1 MAEKPKKPGLW
12 SRYVGGLLG
21 EDYESMSPEERR
33 SAGLSV
39 LGVIARGMAS
49 PEAGAEALRLT
60 RAGRAAERESA
71 GLARRQ
77 AAAEALMPQVVGRL
91 FGGPA
96 GRLES
101 LPGGEGGELTSR
113 YRQDPRSALAA
124 LYGSQAGRDLS
135 QMAPD
140 LAKLATEGT
149 LGRTVGGSVYNPLT
163 GGFTAPPRE
172 AGTTTL
178 SPDEVRRLG
187 APPGTIIQRDPSGK
201 LTVVPVPRAAVGGA
215 APRAAVGSA
224 APGAPG
230 APSGAPG
237 GAAMPPGIL
246 PPEQAR
252 ALGFREGSVVYI
264 DPKTGKP
271 QVLQA
276 GPTGPAAA
284 AATGA
289 PGAPGAGNERQ
300 QSGRQMT
307 RQAALQY
314 AANITGEPLSKI
326 QGMSPAE
333 IEALMVQKGGR
344 VMQGARAR
352 MLSGLPLI
360 GDFGRAVVE
369 SVNADL
375 MAPANQGGAGIAM
388 QQNPTGAITAADVD
402 AGRAQFP
409 NAMYPID
416 VQAQMIRTILEQGG
430 QVEEYD
436 AKGNKVR

>member
-33 SAGLSV
+33 AASLSV
-39 LGVIARGMAS
+39 LGVIARGMNS
-49 PEAGAEALRLT
+49 PEAGSEALRLT
-60 RAGRAAERESA
+60 RESRAAEREAA

-91 FGGPA
+91 FGGSA

-101 LPGGEGGELTSR
+101 LPGGEGGELSSR
-113 YRQDPRSALAA
+113 YRQDPRGALAA
-124 LYGSQAGRDLS
+124 LYGSQAGRDLG

-163 GGFTAPPRE
+163 GGFTAPPQQ

-178 SPDEVRRLG
+178 TPAEVRQLG
-187 APPGTIIQRDPSGK
+187 APAGTIIQRDSSGK
-201 LTVVPVPRAAVGGA
+201 LSVLPVPRAVAGGA
-215 APRAAVGSA
+215 APRAAVGG
-224 APGAPG
+224 GAPV
-230 APSGAPG
+230 APG

-246 PPEQAR
+246 PPERAR

-276 GPTGPAAA
+276 GAAGAAA
-284 AATGA
+284 AGA

-326 QGMSPAE
+326 QLMSPAE
-333 IEALMVQKGGR
+333 IEDLMRRKGGR
-344 VMQGARAR
+344 VLQGAPAR
-352 MLSGLPLI
+352 MLSGLPLV
-360 GDFGRAVVE
+360 GDFGRAVIE
-369 SVNADL
+369 SANADL

-416 VQAQMIRTILEQGG
+416 VQAQMIRSILEQGG

-436 AKGNKVR
+436 EKGNKVR

>member
-12 SRYVGGLLG
+12 GRYVGGLLG
-21 EDYESMSPEERR
+21 EDYENMTPEQRRTASM
-33 SAGLSV
+33 SV
-39 LGVIARGMAS
+39 LGVIARGMGS
-49 PEAGAEALRLT
+49 PEAGSEALRLT
-60 RAGRAAERESA
+60 RESRAAEREAA

-91 FGGPA
+91 FGGSA
-96 GRLES
+96 GRIES
-101 LPGGEGGELTSR
+101 LPGSPGGELTSR
-113 YRQDPRSALAA
+113 YRQDPRAALAA

-163 GGFTAPPRE
+163 GGFTAPPQ

-187 APPGTIIQRDPSGK
+187 APAGTIIQRDPSGK
-201 LTVVPVPRAAVGGA
+201 LSVLPVPRAVAGGAASRAAVGG
-215 APRAAVGSA
+215 G

-230 APSGAPG
+230 GALAAG

-246 PPEQAR
+246 PPERAR

-276 GPTGPAAA
+276 GAAGAAA
-284 AATGA
+284 AGA

-326 QGMSPAE
+326 QRMSPVQ
-333 IEALMVQKGGR
+333 IEDLMRRKGGR
-344 VMQGARAR
+344 VLQGAPAR
-352 MLSGLPLI
+352 MLSGLPII
-360 GDFGRAVVE
+360 GDFGKAVIE
-369 SVNADL
+369 SANADL

-416 VQAQMIRTILEQGG
+416 VQAQMIRSILEQGG

-436 AKGNKVR
+436 EKGNKVR